1 MNDDDNGQPFLS
13 RRINSGQSSAKP
25 RAKKN
30 SINIG
35 NNDCGD
41 CSNNESY
48 DKDDDNSIDYVAIAA
63 EKKVPAA
70 HIERS
75 TKTRV
80 RAKKIKLIYIF
91 LFSFTGHI
99 CFHTYDANYSMLCF
113 I

>member
-99 CFHTYDANYSMLCF
+99 YFHTSRYINVFF